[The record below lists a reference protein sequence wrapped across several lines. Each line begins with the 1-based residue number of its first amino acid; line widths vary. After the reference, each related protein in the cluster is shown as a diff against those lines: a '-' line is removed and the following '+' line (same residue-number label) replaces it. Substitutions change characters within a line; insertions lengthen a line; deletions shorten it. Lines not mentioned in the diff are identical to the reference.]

1 MYQLIIVCAC
11 CPTLH
16 QWGLSG
22 YRKGIFMSSLTIVC
36 VYGCSECVSQSGS
49 GRPFQLMECGAYIM
63 ARVVEW
69 VGKVLVAWGLGSEVV
84 VPLPHNTWYS
94 IIALSLFIFW
104 WQWFSLLLCSWE
116 RDPTQSQR
124 EKGGGKR
131 TGAPEPWTSQQE
143 SAYHW

>member
-1 MYQLIIVCAC
+1 MEMCEEINLHSRFRPISAGLAYVDCVRPQHGAMYQLIIVCAC

-63 ARVVEW
+63 ARVVE
-69 VGKVLVAWGLGSEVV
+69 
-84 VPLPHNTWYS
+84 
-94 IIALSLFIFW
+94 
-104 WQWFSLLLCSWE
+104 
-116 RDPTQSQR
+116 
-124 EKGGGKR
+124 
-131 TGAPEPWTSQQE
+131 
-143 SAYHW
+143 